1 MQSPYVLGK
10 YPIIDHLYNDFVQEA
25 CTEIQLPG
33 SGTIRTRKSTEMHC
47 LPGFLL
53 SVDFPSRWDNGHS
66 KCTNSCDPTTGISG
80 IRTALRPSRSQL
92 DFRSTNFWRKKSC
105 TTFFCRILVWIHSW
119 KSCMHVH
126 NFHSSQLCH
135 ATTAAPPLPFRS
147 WPIAKNLALHASMNA
162 CTKCTRAK
170 QPAEFL

>member
-1 MQSPYVLGK
+1 MRLYYLNHDFQAFVQLFVVQIVNTSIRTRFWAMQSPYVLGK

-53 SVDFPSRWDNGHS
+53 SVDFSSRWDNGHA
-66 KCTNSCDPTTGISG
+66 KCTNSCDPTTGICG

-105 TTFFCRILVWIHSW
+105 TTFFCRILSLVWIHS
-119 KSCMHVH
+119 
-126 NFHSSQLCH
+126 
-135 ATTAAPPLPFRS
+135 
-147 WPIAKNLALHASMNA
+147 
-162 CTKCTRAK
+162 
-170 QPAEFL
+170 

>member
-10 YPIIDHLYNDFVQEA
+10 YPIIDHLHNDFVQEA
-25 CTEIQLPG
+25 CTEIQIPG

-53 SVDFPSRWDNGHS
+53 SVDFPSRWDNGHA
-66 KCTNSCDPTTGISG
+66 KCTNSCDPTTGICG

-105 TTFFCRILVWIHSW
+105 TTLFLPNPE
-119 KSCMHVH
+119 SCLDSFMKIMHACAQLI
-126 NFHSSQLCH
+126 FHSSQLCH
-135 ATTAAPPLPFRS
+135 ATT
-147 WPIAKNLALHASMNA
+147 W
-162 CTKCTRAK
+162 
-170 QPAEFL
+170 E